1 MKLHGSH
8 AIHGIYVTCC
18 KTSLPWACK
27 ARNVWD
33 CVVKK
38 IELLSTVCN
47 NFSQSVTTRFVGE
60 TRRDRFNFILVSRV
74 LSYPSLRVGERTWER
89 GWFNAWLFVVDSWL
103 VLKTRNVA
111 TQLVL
116 LQYCKTSVPFLL
128 SVLPCLK
135 ENLCRLVLL
144 KITLSFRCM
153 CILIGDLL
161 W

>member
-33 CVVKK
+33 FVVKK

-60 TRRDRFNFILVSRV
+60 TGLIPTSFPGFSPTLPYGLEREPGNE
-74 LSYPSLRVGERTWER
+74 VGLIR
-89 GWFNAWLFVVDSWL
+89 GCSWL

-116 LQYCKTSVPFLL
+116 LQYCKTSFPFLS

-153 CILIGDLL
+153 WLLIGDLL

>member
-1 MKLHGSH
+1 MKLHGSN

-18 KTSLPWACK
+18 KTSLPWVCK

-33 CVVKK
+33 FVVKK
-38 IELLSTVCN
+38 KNRTFLYCLQQLFAICN
-47 NFSQSVTTRFVGE
+47 NPICW
-60 TRRDRFNFILVSRV
+60 RDRFNSVLVSRV
-74 LSYPSLRVGERTWER
+74 LSYPSLRVGVRTWER
-89 GWFNAWLFVVDSWL
+89 GWFNSWLFVVDSWL

-116 LQYCKTSVPFLL
+116 LQYCKTSLPFLL

-153 CILIGDLL
+153 WLLIGDLL